1 MQECHGVRIE
11 QTERLKA
18 DAPMEDKS
26 FCSTSEESSTNRTPV
41 IQWQHALFAPI
52 HSPHSLEKILKISVI
67 FYWSTESSV
76 ISFKSNYNMELLLP
90 YQSVKALRWPQV
102 FGDEP
107 IEELM
112 LW

>member
-1 MQECHGVRIE
+1 M
-11 QTERLKA
+11 
-18 DAPMEDKS
+18 
-26 FCSTSEESSTNRTPV
+26 
-41 IQWQHALFAPI
+41 
-52 HSPHSLEKILKISVI
+52 LKISVI

>member
-1 MQECHGVRIE
+1 MPPWRIKVFVQPARNPA
-11 QTERLKA
+11 QTE
-18 DAPMEDKS
+18 PQWS
-26 FCSTSEESSTNRTPV
+26 SGSTL
-41 IQWQHALFAPI
+41 ALFAPI

-90 YQSVKALRWPQV
+90 YKSVKALRWPQV

>member
-1 MQECHGVRIE
+1 
-11 QTERLKA
+11 
-18 DAPMEDKS
+18 
-26 FCSTSEESSTNRTPV
+26 
-41 IQWQHALFAPI
+41 
-52 HSPHSLEKILKISVI
+52 
-67 FYWSTESSV
+67 
-76 ISFKSNYNMELLLP
+76 MELLLP